1 MRAKIAARQK
11 FWEAAG
17 IDGAS
22 NFNKTDGGNICA
34 EINQKAIDWA
44 EANAD
49 PDVLKRYKSQG

>member
-22 NFNKTDGGNICA
+22 DFNKTDGGNLCA
-34 EINQKAIDWA
+34 DIN
-44 EANAD
+44 
-49 PDVLKRYKSQG
+49 